1 MNLIRSI
8 LAGLALACSFLSLP
22 SWVEAADVPGRSALE
37 SANFDKRARADTK
50 ADAPVSD
57 YSVALAKLKAA
68 IPGVR
73 IDQDEILGTPAW
85 IVSTRGFLSGPGG
98 EGLGVAP
105 ETIAS
110 FAAGDSNRVI
120 KAFLQQHSAIFG
132 HGPEILQNARVKREF
147 VTPHNGLRTVI
158 WEQQLDGIPVF
169 EGLLIAQSTKANE
182 LAGLSSHF
190 LPSPDLATGLSA
202 PERAAMEARPA
213 ITAQQAIANAAQNI
227 GEALA
232 ANEIIALNPSAE
244 GADQRQKFQAP
255 GLKGPAEARLVWL
268 PLNRNSL
275 RLCWEIVLMSR
286 ARGEMFQILIDA
298 QTGEAWL
305 RHGLTESIS
314 NASYRVFFADSP
326 TPLSPGYPTPQST
339 AQPAAI
345 SRLLVVTNAFDTNAS
360 PNGWIND
367 GDNETLGNNVDAR
380 LDRNADEIADIPRPR
395 GSPFRVFD
403 FPLDLTQDPVSYS
416 NACVVNLF
424 FWCNWMHDRL
434 YEFGFTEAAGNFQAN
449 NFGRG
454 GQGNDPIIAEAQD
467 GANINS
473 FNNDTFSTPP
483 DGTSG
488 RMEMYLFN
496 GSTPNRDS
504 DFDMQIIL
512 HEYAHGLSNR
522 RVGGGVGISALQS
535 RGLGEGWSDF
545 YSLALSTN
553 PTNDPNANYPE
564 GGYVAYQLFGGLT
577 NNYYF
582 GIRHYPY
589 TTDLTKDPVT
599 FKDIDPGQAYFHAG
613 IPRNPVIPDS
623 PPEVH
628 NQGEIWCATLWD
640 ARANLI
646 AKYGPATGSHLIVQL
661 VTDALNL
668 TPANPTFIQARDAI
682 IQADLV
688 DNGGAN
694 YHDLWAA
701 FAKRGL
707 GYGASAPA
715 SSTTSGVIESFS
727 APDDLLITTAGNLIF
742 SGTIGGPFTPA
753 SRICSLQN
761 TGTNLL
767 NWAAGSAAA
776 WLSLT
781 RSNGALAAGGGS
793 TNMAVSISPVAAS
806 LQVGNYGTALVFTN
820 LASSRAQT
828 QNVSLSVSPPRI
840 YFFPL
845 NTDPGWPRQGQWAF
859 GVPTGSGGSL
869 HGNPDPTA
877 GATGSNVFGVN
888 LNGDYSTAVGGPFY
902 LTAGPLDFTRSVGT
916 MLRFQRWLNT
926 DVQPYASATIDASVD
941 GTNWTQIFSNGSTE
955 ITDSSWVQGLYDFS
969 AIADGQ
975 PSVYVRW
982 GYQIGNGAF
991 PYSGWNIDD
1000 IEFLGTGPL
1009 KLFTP
1014 PSATESDGV
1023 LTNAGTVAIAQKQ
1036 AADVVVSLV
1045 SGNTSKITLPY
1056 SVIIPAGQT
1065 NTVFDITLVDNSLLD
1080 GDKIV
1085 GITALAPGFSTV
1097 TNFMT
1102 VFDDETATLTLSLPA
1117 SATEGVGS
1125 VQGTVFCS
1133 ATPAGDFV
1141 VSLVSSDTNRFQV
1154 PASVILPAGQTS
1166 VPFNATVIDDHMI
1179 NGDEVVTATAHVR
1192 NWTDGVTT
1200 ITIRDNENTNLV
1212 VTLPTQARAS
1222 NGLLTNAGIVRIS
1235 GTLPTNLVVNLASD
1249 TPSLLTV
1256 SATAAIPAGKTSAP
1270 FSLTLINDNQPRGT
1284 QPVNVTASAVG
1295 FVSGSAAVNVI
1306 DNQTPPVPN
1315 NPRPADL
1322 SVTNTTPGTLAWSP
1336 GLGEGVEQITN
1347 GSFETGDFSGWV
1359 KTPSASGDF
1368 VIDDGTVTPPSAD
1381 SPTPPFDGNFSAFA
1395 QQTATGQLTL
1405 RQDLNLPA
1413 NAPVI
1418 TLSWADRIR
1427 NFASDFDTNQQFRV
1441 ELRTTNDTT
1450 LVLLFTTKPGDVT
1463 LADWTQR
1470 SADLSSYHGQTVRL
1484 AFIVDAGQTFLEVHL
1499 DDISVKAASPPL
1511 TTYDVYFGTN
1521 SNPGSAE
1528 FQGSTT
1534 NTSWNVPALLPMT
1547 TYYWQIIARRLEQ
1560 TTGSIWR
1567 FTALPALSINNV
1579 SLRDGASGTTT
1590 NAVFTVSLFPV
1601 NSLGVTVYFNTADGT
1616 ASAGADYISTNG
1628 VLMFNPGETN
1638 KTISVAVMGDH
1649 IKEFNETF
1657 FVNLW
1662 SPANAVIEK
1671 AQGIGTLLDDDTNNP
1686 PVLAPVSDQTVNE
1699 QTLLTFTAS
1708 ATDPDKTGE
1717 ILTFTLDPG
1726 APAGAGID
1734 PNSGVFNWTPGEGLG
1749 PGVYTITIRVTDNGT
1764 PPLSAAQAFK
1774 VTVNEFETPPVLSP
1788 IADQVIHAE
1797 STLTLTNYATD
1808 SDIPP
1813 NVLTFSLDPGAPIGA
1828 VITPSTGVFTWTP
1841 GDAFAGSTNNV
1852 TVRVTDNGQP
1862 PLSDFK
1868 SFLVAVLPRPMLSAI
1883 VISRNSVNLSW
1894 SAISG
1899 KVYRV
1904 QYKSDWA
1911 VSWASLP
1918 GDITASGPVATKT
1931 DASGL
1936 VNQRF
1941 YRVLL
1946 IQ

>member
-8 LAGLALACSFLSLP
+8 LGGIGLACSFLLLP
-22 SWVEAADVPGRSALE
+22 CLVEAVEVPGRSAPEL
-37 SANFDKRARADTK
+37 ANFDKRAHGASM
-50 ADAPVSD
+50 ADAPSRD
-57 YSVALAKLKAA
+57 YSIGLEKLKAA

-73 IDQDEILGTPAW
+73 IDRDEILGTPAW

-98 EGLGVAP
+98 QGLGIAP
-105 ETIAS
+105 ET
-110 FAAGDSNRVI
+110 AAAFPTDDPNRAI
-120 KAFLQQHSAIFG
+120 KAFLQQHRAIFG
-132 HGPEILQNARVKREF
+132 HGPEVLQNARVKREF

-158 WEQQLDGIPVF
+158 WEQQFDGIPVF
-169 EGLLIAQSTKANE
+169 EGLLIAHTTKANE

-190 LPSPDLATGLSA
+190 LPDPAQATGLSA
-202 PERAAMEARPA
+202 PDRAALEARPP

-232 ANEIIALNPSAE
+232 ANEIMPLDAFAE
-244 GADQRQKFQAP
+244 GAGQRQKFQAAP
-255 GLKGPAEARLVWL
+255 SKGAAEAQLVWF

-286 ARGEMFQILIDA
+286 GRGEMFQILIDA
-298 QTGEAWL
+298 RTGEALL
-305 RHGLTESIS
+305 RHSLTESIS
-314 NASYRVFFADSP
+314 NASYRVFLADSP
-326 TPLSPGYPTPQST
+326 TPLSPGYSTPQST
-339 AQPAAI
+339 AQPPAI

-360 PNGWIND
+360 PSGWIND

-380 LDRNADEIADIPRPR
+380 LDRNADEMADIPRPR

-483 DGTSG
+483 DGASG

-496 GSTPNRDS
+496 GPTPNRDS

-564 GGYVAYQLFGGLT
+564 GGYVAYQLYGGLT

-599 FKDIDPGQAYFHAG
+599 FKDIDPGQAYFHVG
-613 IPRNPVIPDS
+613 VPRNPVIPDS
-623 PPEVH
+623 PTEVH
-628 NQGEIWCATLWD
+628 NQGEVWCAILWD

-646 AKYGPATGSHLIVQL
+646 AKYGPATGSHLIIQL

-668 TPANPTFIQARDAI
+668 TPANPNFIQARDAI

-688 DNGGAN
+688 DNNGAN
-694 YHDLWAA
+694 YRDLWAA
-701 FAKRGL
+701 FTKRGL
-707 GYGASAPA
+707 GDGASAPN

-727 APDDLLITTAGNLIF
+727 APDDLLITSAGSLVFN
-742 SGTIGGPFTPA
+742 GTIGGPFTPV
-753 SRICSLQN
+753 SQVLSLQN
-761 TGTNLL
+761 TGTNML
-767 NWAAGSAAA
+767 NWSAGGVVA
-776 WLSLT
+776 WLSLS

-793 TNMAVSISPVAAS
+793 TNVAVSISPAAAG
-806 LQVGNYGTALVFTN
+806 LPVGNYGAALVFTN
-820 LASSRAQT
+820 LASGHAQT
-828 QNVSLSVSPPRI
+828 QTVSLIVSPPRI
-840 YFFPL
+840 YFFSL
-845 NTDPGWPRQGQWAF
+845 GSDPGWPRQGQWAF
-859 GVPTGSGGSL
+859 GVPAGSGGSL

-916 MLRFQRWLNT
+916 TLRFQRWLNT
-926 DVQPYASATIDASVD
+926 DVQPYASATIDVSAD
-941 GTNWTQIFSNGSTE
+941 GVNWTQIFSNDSTE
-955 ITDSSWVQGLYDFS
+955 IADSSWVQCLYDMS

-1014 PSATESDGV
+1014 ASATEGDGV
-1023 LTNAGTVAIAQKQ
+1023 LAGGGTVAIAQKQ
-1036 AADVVVSLV
+1036 AVDVVVSLA
-1045 SGNTSKITLPY
+1045 SGNTSKITLPA
-1056 SVIIPAGQT
+1056 SVIIPAGRT
-1065 NTVFDITLVDNSLLD
+1065 NAAFDITIVDNSMLD

-1085 GITALAPGFSTV
+1085 GLTASAPGFSTV

-1102 VFDDETATLTLSLPA
+1102 VFDNETATLTLSLPS
-1117 SATEGVGS
+1117 SATEGVGT
-1125 VQGTVFCS
+1125 VQGTITCS
-1133 ATPAGDFV
+1133 ATPAGSFV
-1141 VSLVSSDTNRFQV
+1141 VSLASSDTNRFQV
-1154 PASVILPAGQTS
+1154 PASVVLPAGQTS
-1166 VPFNATVIDDHMI
+1166 VPFNATVIDDRLI
-1179 NGDEVVTATAHVR
+1179 NGDEIVTVTAHVR

-1200 ITIRDNENTNLV
+1200 ITIHDDETTNLV
-1212 VTLPTQARAS
+1212 VTLPAQARAS
-1222 NGLLTNAGIVRIS
+1222 NGLLTNAGFVHIS
-1235 GTLPTNLVVNLASD
+1235 GTLPTNLVANLASD
-1249 TPSLLTV
+1249 TISLLTV
-1256 SATAAIPAGKTSAP
+1256 SATATIPAGKTSAP
-1270 FSLTLINDNQPRGT
+1270 FSLTLINDNQPRGA
-1284 QPVNVTASAVG
+1284 QLVNVTASAAG
-1295 FVSGSAAVNVI
+1295 FASGSAAINVI

-1322 SVTNTTPGTLAWSP
+1322 SVTNTTPGALAWSP
-1336 GLGEGVEQITN
+1336 GLGEGVEQIVN
-1347 GSFETGDFSGWV
+1347 GGFETGDFSGWV
-1359 KTPSASGDF
+1359 KTPGTDGDF
-1368 VIDDGTVTPPSAD
+1368 VIDDGTVSPPSAD
-1381 SPTPPFDGNFSAFA
+1381 APTPPFDGNFSAFA
-1395 QQTATGQLTL
+1395 RQTAPGLLLL
-1405 RQDLNLPA
+1405 RQDVTLPA

-1418 TLSWADRIR
+1418 TLSWADRVR
-1427 NFASDFDTNQQFRV
+1427 NFAGDFDTNQQFRV
-1441 ELRTTNDTT
+1441 EVRNTNDVT
-1450 LVLLFTTKPGDVT
+1450 LAVLFATKPGDT
-1463 LADWTQR
+1463 LLADWTQR
-1470 SADLSSYHGQTVRL
+1470 NADLSSYSGQIVRL

-1499 DDISVKAASPPL
+1499 DDISLKAASPPL

-1521 SNPGSAE
+1521 SNPGPAD
-1528 FQGSTT
+1528 FQGSAT
-1534 NTSWNVPALLPMT
+1534 NTSWSLPALLPFT
-1547 TYYWQIIARRLEQ
+1547 TYYWQIVARRLEQ
-1560 TTGSIWR
+1560 TTGAIWR
-1567 FTALPALSINNV
+1567 FTSWPALSINNV
-1579 SLRDGASGTTT
+1579 SLRDGAAGTTT
-1590 NAVFTVSLFPV
+1590 NAVFTVSLFPA
-1601 NSLGVTVYFNTADGT
+1601 NALGVTVNYSTADGT
-1616 ASAGADYISTNG
+1616 ATAGADYIPTNG
-1628 VLMFNPGETN
+1628 ALMFNPGETN
-1638 KTISVAVMGDH
+1638 KTISVTVMGDN
-1649 IKEFNETF
+1649 IKEFNENF

-1662 SPANAVIEK
+1662 NPANAVIGT
-1671 AQGIGTLLDDDTNNP
+1671 APGVGTLLDDDTNNP
-1686 PVLAPVSDQTVNE
+1686 PVLAPISDQTVNE
-1699 QTLLTFTAS
+1699 QTLLTFTATAS
-1708 ATDPDKTGE
+1708 DPDEDGE
-1717 ILTFTLDPG
+1717 TLTFTLDPG

-1734 PNSGVFNWTPGEGLG
+1734 PSSGVFAWTPSEAQG
-1749 PGVYTITIRVTDNGT
+1749 PGVYTITVRVTDNGA
-1764 PPLSAAQAFK
+1764 PPLSAAQSFK
-1774 VTVNEFETPPVLSP
+1774 VTVNEVNTAPVLSP

-1797 STLTLTNYATD
+1797 STLTLTNHATD

-1813 NVLTFSLDPGAPIGA
+1813 NTLTFSLDPGAPTGA
-1828 VITPSTGVFTWTP
+1828 GINPSTGVFTWTP
-1841 GDAFAGSTNNV
+1841 DDTFVGSTNNV

-1868 SFLVAVLPRPMLSAI
+1868 SFLVAVLPRPTLCAI
-1883 VISRNSVNLSW
+1883 VVSGNSVNLSW
-1894 SAISG
+1894 TAIAG

-1911 VSWASLP
+1911 AAWASVP

-1936 VNQRF
+1936 VSRRF
-1941 YRVLL
+1941 YRILL
-1946 IQ
+1946 VQ